1 MVLGPERL
9 FGLIVLG
16 MAIGLAQAQTRIY
29 TCTTSTGKVITSD
42 RPIAECLDR
51 PQRELRPDGTVRRV
65 IQPQLVG
72 EDRLKAEEEKKQR
85 EQEEQARLEQ
95 VRRDKAILGAYQTE
109 ADLEAA
115 RRRSV
120 RLPEDIIQASE
131 QRLAE
136 YQATHDQL
144 LAKAG
149 SKGVSALTA
158 REQRQLED
166 LAESIAAEKAL
177 VLRQTEELKRIN
189 ARFDADLQRFRELTG
204 GKSQPSRRP

>member
-1 MVLGPERL
+1 MRRSESLL
-9 FGLIVLG
+9 LTLLLG
-16 MAIGLAQAQTRIY
+16 MAASLAQAQIRIY
-29 TCTTSTGKVITSD
+29 TCTTSSGKVITSD

-51 PQRELRPDGTVRRV
+51 PQRELRSDGTVRRV

-72 EDRLKAEEEKKQR
+72 EDRVRAEEEQKR
-85 EQEEQARLEQ
+85 RDQEEQARLEQ
-95 VRRDKAILGAYQTE
+95 VRRDKAILGTYQTE

-115 RRRSV
+115 RKRSV
-120 RLPEDIIQASE
+120 RLPAEIIQASE

-149 SKGVSALTA
+149 PKGVASLTA
-158 REQRQLED
+158 RDQRQLED

-177 VLRQTEELKRIN
+177 IVRQNEELKRIN
-189 ARFDADLQRFRELTG
+189 GRFDADLQRFRELTAG
-204 GKSQPSRRP
+204 RAQPAVRP

>member
-1 MVLGPERL
+1 MLGPERFFL
-9 FGLIVLG
+9 LILLG
-16 MAIGLAQAQTRIY
+16 MAVGLAQAQTRIY

-42 RPIAECLDR
+42 RPITECMDR

-72 EDRLKAEEEKKQR
+72 EDRLKAEEEKKRR

-95 VRRDKAILGAYQTE
+95 ARRDKAILGAYQTE
-109 ADLEAA
+109 ADVEAA
-115 RRRSV
+115 RKRSV
-120 RLPEDIIQASE
+120 RLPEDIIHASE

-149 SKGVSALTA
+149 SRGVAALTA
-158 REQRQLED
+158 RDQRQLED

-177 VLRQTEELKRIN
+177 VVRQNEELKRIN
-189 ARFDADLQRFRELTG
+189 ARFDADLQRFRELTARQPQ
-204 GKSQPSRRP
+204 SPSRP